1 MRKKH
6 FLTLTFMLFTSLWA
20 SAQSVKFDSSGR
32 LKSIT
37 YADGVC
43 YSIETSYHPAY
54 AVAGIDNAFGD
65 ITIHH
70 SVSYNGTVYPVK
82 FINIQDNSTI
92 TSITFEE
99 GFTRLEGFLSGCTGL
114 TSVNLP
120 NSLTEIDVVFAGST
134 SLSSIVI
141 PKNVTTI
148 GGIFANCIGLTSITI
163 PNSVTSI
170 KEATFRDCTGLKNVT
185 FEENS
190 QLTEIGMW
198 VFSGCTSLTS
208 VNLPNSLTVIGNYL
222 FVDCTSLPS
231 IVIPK
236 SVTSIGGDAFW
247 GCSGLKYVTFEENS
261 QLTDIWLGAF
271 AHSGIESL
279 RLPASVKHIDKF
291 AFCYC
296 DELEEIVF
304 PSSLKLDKS
313 ETTPY
318 FGCKNLKHVY
328 AYSLTPIELKENDF
342 CETSRESGG
351 YNTHVFGSVDAVLHV
366 PEEAIDL
373 YRKTKPWSNFNS
385 IVSDVFEENGIQF
398 QYLESNNVCLVGN
411 DQVTGEYVIPHTTVH
426 KNKTYDVTAI
436 AARAFLGNHGLTKIV
451 IPSSIKSIG
460 ENAFAN
466 CMNLTSIYS
475 HSKVPVVLGATTTRA
490 VGNSSVFDGVDKE
503 MCVLYV
509 PKGCVENYRSAKG
522 WGEFTHIVEIPSLE
536 VGDTFN
542 ADMNGVLGIFV
553 VTGDKSVNLKK
564 CGNVS
569 NVVIPSKVTYNGVEY
584 KITGILG
591 TATGDVYQPNQPV
604 FGSNVTTVEI
614 PNTVTSIGAC
624 AFYYCGNLTSVTI
637 PSSVTAIGDDAF
649 LGCSKL
655 SSITLP
661 SNLQTIGEYAFSDC
675 SLSNVTIPAS
685 VSTIGF
691 GAFQINGIKVNT
703 PDLTAFAKITPVK
716 DRDMGTYGSFY
727 PNWKLYLDNA
737 EVTALTIP
745 ESVVSVGAI
754 FAYCSSLTSVTFHK
768 DVTEISTGAFSG
780 CTNINKVVAYGK
792 TPVNISGG
800 IRFENA
806 VKEKATLYVPKGT
819 TAAYRSAGW
828 TFTISNIVEVI
839 LGDVNSDDKLNGKD
853 VKAIAKHIMGNTPVD
868 FNVDAA
874 DINGDD
880 NVNVADIVGL
890 VNTIKYLGGGGPD
903 NVEAVDLNLP
913 SGTKWANMNVGA
925 EKPEDYGLYFA
936 WGETVGYTSDTSDGH
951 SFEWANYKWCNDG
964 IGTTVTKYCPTS
976 ETDYWGGSGT
986 PDNLLRL
993 EYADDAACVI
1003 WGGNWRMPT
1012 RGEIE
1017 ELISETNS
1025 EWTTVNGV
1033 EGMKFTSKTNGNS
1046 IFLPAA
1052 GDRHDSDFGN
1062 GGVEGSY
1069 WSSSLYESGPYY
1081 AYGLY
1086 FGMVTAY
1093 RSNCTRGTVGRSV
1106 RPVRKN

>member
-1 MRKKH
+1 MRQKLLLL
-6 FLTLTFMLFTSLWA
+6 FLVMLSMTA
-20 SAQSVKFDSSGR
+20 MAQSVELDDWGR
-32 LKSIT
+32 PTSIT
-37 YADGVC
+37 YDDGVKYETHGPKDC
-43 YSIETSYHPAY
+43 YSY
-54 AVAGIDNAFGD
+54 ADIGNAFGD
-65 ITIHH
+65 ITIRK
-70 SVSYNGTVYPVK
+70 SVSYNGVAYPVRG
-82 FINIQDNSTI
+82 IDNSVTEANTTI
-92 TSITFEE
+92 TSATIED
-99 GFTRLEGFLSGCTGL
+99 GFTEIPEQLFEGC
-114 TSVNLP
+114 
-120 NSLTEIDVVFAGST
+120 
-134 SLSSIVI
+134 
-141 PKNVTTI
+141 
-148 GGIFANCIGLTSITI
+148 TSITSVII
-163 PNSVTSI
+163 PNSVTTIGTQAFMECSSLVSVNLPDGLTGIGVNAFAGCSSLASI
-170 KEATFRDCTGLKNVT
+170 RIPNSVTTISNYAFAGCFNLKHVT
-185 FEENS
+185 FGENS
-190 QLTEIGMW
+190 QLEI
-198 VFSGCTSLTS
+198 
-208 VNLPNSLTVIGNYL
+208 IGNES
-222 FVDCTSLPS
+222 FQN
-231 IVIPK
+231 
-236 SVTSIGGDAFW
+236 
-247 GCSGLKYVTFEENS
+247 SGLV
-261 QLTDIWLGAF
+261 
-271 AHSGIESL
+271 SL
-279 RLPASVKHIDKF
+279 RLPSSVKKIKGLSF
-291 AFCYC
+291 LAC
-296 DELEEIVF
+296 EALEEIVF
-304 PSSLKLDKS
+304 PSSSRLNENNTDLS
-313 ETTPY
+313 PN
-318 FGCKNLKHVY
+318 FGCSNLKNVY
-328 AYSLTPIELKENDF
+328 SYSLKPIPVDDSEFFLATFEGNGNGWLVDWEH
-342 CETSRESGG
+342 CPE
-351 YNTHVFGSVDAVLHV
+351 DAVLHV
-366 PEEAIDL
+366 PEETMDL
-373 YRKTKPWSNFNS
+373 YKSADGWSRFKH
-385 IVSDVFEENGIQF
+385 IVSDIFEENGIQF
-398 QYLESNNVCLVGN
+398 QYLESNNISIIAN
-411 DQVTGEYVIPHTTVH
+411 DKVTGEYVIPHTINH

-436 AARAFLGNHGLTKIV
+436 AARAFLGKSGLTKIV

-475 HSKVPVVLGATTTRA
+475 HSKVPVVLGAATTRA
-490 VGNSSVFDGVDKE
+490 ASNSSVFDGVDKE

-522 WGEFTHIVEIPSLE
+522 WGEFTHIVEMMDDNSSLE
-536 VGDTFN
+536 VGDTFS
-542 ADMNGVLGIFV
+542 ADMSGTLGIFV
-553 VTGDKSVNLKK
+553 VTGDKSVNLNK

-569 NVVIPSKVTYNGVEY
+569 SVVIPSKITYNGVEY
-584 KITGILG
+584 TITGILG
-591 TATGDVYQPNQPV
+591 TATGNVYRPNQPV

-624 AFYYCGNLTSVTI
+624 AFYYCENLTSVTI

-661 SNLQTIGEYAFSDC
+661 SNLQTIGEYAFSNC

-703 PDLTAFAKITPVK
+703 PDLSAFAKISPVK
-716 DRDMGTYGSFY
+716 DRDSGTYGSFY
-727 PNWKLYLDNA
+727 PNWKLYLDNV

-745 ESVVSVGAI
+745 ESIVSVGAI
-754 FAYCSSLTSVTFHK
+754 FAYCTSLTSVTIHK
-768 DVTEISTGAFSG
+768 DVTDISTGAFSG

-806 VKEKATLYVPKGT
+806 VKENATLYVPKGT

-828 TFTISNIVEVI
+828 TFTITNIVEVI

-868 FNVDAA
+868 FNIDAA
-874 DINGDD
+874 DINGDN

-976 ETDYWGGSGT
+976 ETDYWGGSGN

-1012 RGEIE
+1012 REEIE
-1017 ELISETNS
+1017 ELVSETNS

-1052 GDRHDSDFGN
+1052 GDRHNSDFGN

-1086 FGMVTAY
+1086 FSMVTAY
-1093 RSNCTRGTVGRSV
+1093 RSNCTRGTVGRSI